1 MSSHFEL
8 FGLAPA
14 FAVDAAALDRAY
26 REIQSRVHPD
36 RFAHAGDAE
45 RRASMQ
51 WTTRVNEAYRTL
63 KSPVQRAKHLLELNG
78 VDVAFETNTQMP
90 SEFLVRQLELREA
103 LAEAREPEALE
114 RLQDEVRSE
123 RRLLERGSEDL
134 IDPGAISPRPP
145 ARCGN
150 VFDKLPYRSTSVRQG
165 RIASRHGIAQIWEPG
180 RSAAGAAV
188 GGASTSAPPIRW

>member
-63 KSPVQRAKHLLELNG
+63 KSPVQRAKHLLEMNG

-90 SEFLVRQLELREA
+90 PDFLVRQLELREA
-103 LAEAREPEALE
+103 LAEARAPEALE

-123 RRLLERGSEDL
+123 RQLLERGIEDL
-134 IDPGAISPRPP
+134 ID
-145 ARCGN
+145 ARRD
-150 VFDKLPYRSTSVRQG
+150 F
-165 RIASRHGIAQIWEPG
+165 
-180 RSAAGAAV
+180 AGAAGEV
-188 GGASTSAPPIRW
+188 RKLMFLEKLAAEIDLAFDKVE